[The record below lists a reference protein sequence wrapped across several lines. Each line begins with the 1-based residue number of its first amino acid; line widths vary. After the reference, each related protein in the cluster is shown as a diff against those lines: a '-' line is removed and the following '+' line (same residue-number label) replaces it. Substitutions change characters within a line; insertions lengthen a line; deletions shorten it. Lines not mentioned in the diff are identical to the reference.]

1 VGAHSSALEIASIF
15 QPKNL
20 KITTFE
26 YFSGPDTTK
35 SDNVE
40 NQIRESI
47 EEVGEKI
54 LTVVQDRVALDS
66 DDRYQRD
73 VRRVGKWSNDR

>member
-1 VGAHSSALEIASIF
+1 VGAHSSALELASIF

-20 KITTFE
+20 QITIFE
-26 YFSGPDTTK
+26 YFSGPHTTK

-40 NQIRESI
+40 KESRESI